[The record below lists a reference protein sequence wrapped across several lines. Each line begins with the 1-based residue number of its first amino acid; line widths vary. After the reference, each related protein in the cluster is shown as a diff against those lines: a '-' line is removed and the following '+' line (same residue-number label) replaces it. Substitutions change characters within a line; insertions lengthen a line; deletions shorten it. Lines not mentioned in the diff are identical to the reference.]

1 MSLATTLALSGCDTW
16 GCSAWLSLL
25 LPFRMLGGIR
35 GLCCMQRCPRCP
47 QGDFQAASD
56 LVPSLQDIKR
66 CLNALEEL
74 GTLQVTSHILQK
86 HTDVVAT
93 LKKVGQRAESLP
105 GGSKEPAWATPALRA
120 FLLSLFG
127 ADPSL

>member
-1 MSLATTLALSGCDTW
+1 MALGDCAA
-16 GCSAWLSLL
+16 CSAAPGAHRETSRQLL
-25 LPFRMLGGIR
+25 I
-35 GLCCMQRCPRCP
+35 
-47 QGDFQAASD
+47 

-93 LKKVGQRAESLP
+93 LKKVGQRPQSLP
-105 GGSKEPAWATPALRA
+105 GGSEEPAWATSALRA

>member
-1 MSLATTLALSGCDTW
+1 
-16 GCSAWLSLL
+16 
-25 LPFRMLGGIR
+25 
-35 GLCCMQRCPRCP
+35 MQRSPGAHRET
-47 QGDFQAASD
+47 SRHLLI

-93 LKKVGQRAESLP
+93 LKKVGQRPESLP
-105 GGSKEPAWATPALRA
+105 GRSQEPAWATLVLMASRLP
-120 FLLSLFG
+120 LSG
-127 ADPSL
+127 VDPSL

>member
-1 MSLATTLALSGCDTW
+1 MALGDRAPGSHRET
-16 GCSAWLSLL
+16 SRHLL
-25 LPFRMLGGIR
+25 I
-35 GLCCMQRCPRCP
+35 
-47 QGDFQAASD
+47 S
-56 LVPSLQDIKR
+56 VPSLQDIKR

-105 GGSKEPAWATPALRA
+105 GGSEEPTWATPALKA
-120 FLLSLFG
+120 FLLPPSA